1 DHPAVADSLTSLAVL
16 FQLMDDHASARPL
29 LKRALAIWEK
39 ALGPDNTRVAMG
51 LSNLAVTERHNGDY
65 AAARSLYERALVIFE
80 KTIGP
85 GADFATCMNNLGD
98 LLDDMGDY
106 ATAGP
111 LHERALSI
119 QKQTLGPDHPDV
131 AMSLDSLA
139 RWHAVKGE
147 TAGALEAALEVERIS
162 LE

>member
-1 DHPAVADSLTSLAVL
+1 
-16 FQLMDDHASARPL
+16 
-29 LKRALAIWEK
+29 
-39 ALGPDNTRVAMG
+39 G

-131 AMSLDSLA
+131 GMSLDSLA

-162 LE
+162 LEHLRLTSRSFSERQALRYAVARQSDLDLALTLAARGIDGA